1 MPFEPD
7 IKHLARF
14 PFLKKAQD
22 FVKRRYPTL
31 EALLGDPKKARI
43 LAAAEER
50 ILAAIEGEGKE
61 GKDVPR
67 KKQELPLS
75 PEDEILG
82 YALARILVSCIADKS
97 LIDRLSRYE
106 SDRAYGFL
114 VHEGEGESDENIEL
128 DESGFSP
135 ACRYVARNVGLDLG
149 SDRIPV
155 IDYVELVAAL
165 HEDRWRLVNRQV
177 EQGKVFLVKDE
188 VYELIRER
196 IRVFI
201 RRDLPYRVPA
211 SVCEDLAPSC
221 TRLKADYQAKALE
234 QFGTVEEGSF
244 PPCIRAL
251 IEAITAGTNLTH
263 MGRFAI
269 TSFLHNI
276 GMDTTQIAQF
286 FARAPDFD
294 PGRTMYQVEHIS
306 GRGGTEYKAP
316 ACAAMRT
323 NAICVNRD
331 KLCEKV
337 NHPLSYYKKKKWLNS
352 QKTSGSPRP
361 GEPSNSP
368 ANASGKSP
376 GPAREENP
384 KPE

>member
-31 EALLGDPKKARI
+31 EALLGDPGKARL

-50 ILAAIEGEGKE
+50 ILAAIEGEQKE
-61 GKDVPR
+61 GKDTPQ
-67 KKQELPLS
+67 KKTAISLS
-75 PEDEILG
+75 PEDELLS
-82 YALARILVSCIADKS
+82 YALSRILISCISDKS
-97 LIDRLSRYE
+97 MIDRLARYE
-106 SDRAYGFL
+106 SDRAYSFL
-114 VHEGEGESDENIEL
+114 VKEGENDENIDL
-128 DESGFSP
+128 DESGFSQ
-135 ACRYVARNVGLDLG
+135 ACIYVSHSVGMDLS

-155 IDYVELVAAL
+155 IDYVELVSTL
-165 HEDRWRLVNRQV
+165 HDDRWRLVNRQV
-177 EQGKVFLVKDE
+177 ERGKVFLRREE

-201 RRDLPYRVPA
+201 RRDLPYKVPA
-211 SVCEDLAPSC
+211 QVCEALAPSC

-234 QFGTVEEGSF
+234 QFGSVEEGSF

-276 GMDTTQIAQF
+276 GMDSTQIAQF

-294 PGRTMYQVEHIS
+294 PSRTMYQVEHIS
-306 GRGGTEYKAP
+306 GRGGTEYTAP

-323 NAICVNRD
+323 NGICVNKD
-331 KLCEKV
+331 KLCEKI
-337 NHPLSYYKKKKWLNS
+337 NHPLSYYKRKKWLDSRRKPGTPPTATPNLQES
-352 QKTSGSPRP
+352 PTSG
-361 GEPSNSP
+361 
-368 ANASGKSP
+368 
-376 GPAREENP
+376 
-384 KPE
+384 KPEEKNTKIE

>member
-31 EALLGDPKKARI
+31 EALLGDPGKARI

-50 ILAAIEGEGKE
+50 ILAAIEGDGKE
-61 GKDVPR
+61 PR
-67 KKQELPLS
+67 GRGPLS
-75 PEDEILG
+75 PEDEILS
-82 YALARILVSCIADKS
+82 YALSRILVSCIADKS
-97 LIDRLSRYE
+97 MIDRLARYE
-106 SDRAYGFL
+106 SDRAYSFL
-114 VHEGEGESDENIEL
+114 IHEGEDDENIEL

-135 ACRYVARNVGLDLG
+135 ACKYVSRNIGLDLS

-155 IDYVELVAAL
+155 IEYVELVAAL
-165 HEDRWRLVNRQV
+165 HEERWRLVNRQLDR
-177 EQGKVFLVKDE
+177 GTVFLKEEE

-201 RRDLPYRVPA
+201 RRDLPYRVPVQ
-211 SVCEDLAPSC
+211 VCEDLAPSC

-323 NAICVNRD
+323 NGICVNKD
-331 KLCEKV
+331 KLCEKI
-337 NHPLSYYKKKKWLNS
+337 NHPLSYYKKKKWSAS
-352 QKTSGSPRP
+352 QKKSGSP
-361 GEPSNSP
+361 SP
-368 ANASGKSP
+368 AQPAGSPASATPSTEDSQKES
-376 GPAREENP
+376 P
-384 KPE
+384 KPT

>member
-31 EALLGDPKKARI
+31 EALLGDPAKARI

-61 GKDVPR
+61 PPERGS
-67 KKQELPLS
+67 LS
-75 PEDEILG
+75 PEDEILS

-97 LIDRLSRYE
+97 MIDRLTRYE
-106 SDRAYGFL
+106 SDRAYSFL
-114 VHEGEGESDENIEL
+114 IHEGEDDENIEL

-135 ACRYVARNVGLDLG
+135 ACKYVSRNIGLDLS

-155 IDYVELVAAL
+155 IEYVELVAAL
-165 HEDRWRLVNRQV
+165 HEERWRLVNRQLDR
-177 EQGKVFLVKDE
+177 GTVFLKEDE

-201 RRDLPYRVPA
+201 RRDLPYKVPA
-211 SVCEDLAPSC
+211 QVCEDLAPSC

-306 GRGGTEYKAP
+306 GRGGTEYTAP

-323 NAICVNRD
+323 NAICVNKD
-331 KLCEKV
+331 KLCERI
-337 NHPLSYYKKKKWLNS
+337 NHPLSYYKKKKWSAS
-352 QKTSGSPRP
+352 QKKSGSPP
-361 GEPSNSP
+361 ATAASP
-368 ANASGKSP
+368 AKPSSENAG
-376 GPAREENP
+376 